1 MQITLSWSYRLLAT
15 PDGHLMLT
23 TPLRTPGTP
32 VVITDKAFYVAL
44 GQRIAEQRKLVG
56 LSQQQLAGKLGIAQQ
71 TLAHYEVGR
80 LRVAAALLPPIAKTL
95 GVSLEA
101 LLGEAVKPGKRGP
114 TPKLQEQI
122 ARIGALPRSKQRMLM
137 DMIEAALGS
146 ADSKAA

>member
-1 MQITLSWSYRLLAT
+1 MELPRRTNPEPVR
-15 PDGHLMLT
+15 MLT
-23 TPLRTPGTP
+23 TTTHAAGTAM
-32 VVITDKAFYVAL
+32 VVTDKAFYVAL
-44 GQRIAEQRKLVG
+44 GQRIAEQRKALN
-56 LSQQQLAGKLGIAQQ
+56 LSQQQLAQKLGIAQQ

-95 GVSLEA
+95 GLSIEE
-101 LLGEAVKPGKRGP
+101 LLGEAARPSKRGP

-146 ADSKAA
+146 ADSQAA